1 MKGESHMST
10 FANIYSAMNSAN
22 ITTGKKTEPEK
33 KAKLKMNDQKIHS
46 LQELRDNF
54 DAEVILKKFKNGK
67 LLKWLE
73 QHYYEEEANAIA
85 TIDSNSKKLLEEL
98 CNALGVS
105 YSPIDYMNEI
115 DKENFLAKKKTLES
129 IISDADILA
138 HAHLVAMNQDELA
151 SLIDRKETTIY
162 LCNNSFS
169 VPITVDNMKYIGI
182 GNVTIENAFTKT
194 QYERA
199 GITIENI
206 TLPEEENPDTID
218 IAKEAA
224 KKHGYDDFAENHS
237 ALANEYHEALKT
249 SPLVFY
255 HHLPF
260 DSSASG
266 NRYTSRS
273 SCYNAAKSAIKK
285 AYTAANEYF
294 DTESKKSLSK
304 ECAKYYSSIISSA
317 FEKKMPELEEI
328 CKNTGKMDCYEKI
341 CKFVNKAKSKLKKIY
356 DKELIEDAEYYEMY
370 NFDYFMEQVDIEE
383 FDNSMCEDDDLL
395 GQFLEAIFSDTK
407 EYMITD
413 LYSSIREMES
423 DLEDHATT
431 FYKFA
436 HREYVQ
442 YVEKLE
448 KVLEELGSAPTETN

>member
-1 MKGESHMST
+1 MKGESHMNT
-10 FANIYSAMNSAN
+10 FSNIYSATNSAHIIN
-22 ITTGKKTEPEK
+22 GKKTEPEK
-33 KAKLKMNDQKIHS
+33 KAKLKMNNKKIHS
-46 LQELRDNF
+46 LQELREYF
-54 DAEVILKKFKNGK
+54 DAEVILKKYKNGK

-129 IISDADILA
+129 IISDTDILA

-224 KKHGYDDFAENHS
+224 KNHGYDDFAENHS

-249 SPLVFY
+249 NPLVFY

-260 DSSASG
+260 DSSALG
-266 NRYTSRS
+266 KTYTSHS

-285 AYTAANEYF
+285 AYTTANEYF
-294 DTESKKSLSK
+294 DSESNKSLSK
-304 ECAKYYSSIISSA
+304 ECARYYSSIISSA
-317 FEKKMPELEEI
+317 FEKNMPELEEI

-341 CKFVNKAKSKLKKIY
+341 FKLVNKAKSKLKKNY
-356 DKELIEDAEYYEMY
+356 DKELIEDTDFYKMY
-370 NFDYFMEQVDIEE
+370 NFDYFIE
-383 FDNSMCEDDDLL
+383 
-395 GQFLEAIFSDTK
+395 
-407 EYMITD
+407 
-413 LYSSIREMES
+413 
-423 DLEDHATT
+423 
-431 FYKFA
+431 
-436 HREYVQ
+436 
-442 YVEKLE
+442 
-448 KVLEELGSAPTETN
+448 